1 MMRAAS
7 TASSQM
13 LMNNTK
19 TVADALFQDQDFL
32 KKQKLKQQQKDE
44 EFSQK
49 QRKFKDKLIVTKE
62 FMLKELDLNNSKYQQ
77 QSVYVCY
84 IELFEKRNE
93 MSRTNTNFKG
103 VDSLIEGTRI
113 LIDDQF
119 NELLGFEF

>member
-7 TASSQM
+7 TASTQM

-77 QSVYVCY
+77 
-84 IELFEKRNE
+84 
-93 MSRTNTNFKG
+93 
-103 VDSLIEGTRI
+103 
-113 LIDDQF
+113 
-119 NELLGFEF
+119 